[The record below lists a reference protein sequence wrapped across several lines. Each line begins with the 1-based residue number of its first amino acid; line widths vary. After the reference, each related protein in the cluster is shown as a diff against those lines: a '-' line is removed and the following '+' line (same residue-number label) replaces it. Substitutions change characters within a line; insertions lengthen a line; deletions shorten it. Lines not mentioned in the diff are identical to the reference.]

1 MEIRNTLPLHAPVD
15 AETRADGEVGSGSL
29 DIRGGVMRPG
39 PLSMAGL
46 SALPRERLTERFAC
60 EEGWAVEGLTWQGI
74 PLRAIVAL
82 CEPLPEVRYVRVCA
96 GHYWLALPLADL
108 DRALL
113 CDTLNEEPLSREHGA
128 PWRLVVSGGACFTSV
143 KWVDRLELTAEA
155 GAQTAE
161 RIARDR
167 LSSSNELD
175 VGE

>member
-1 MEIRNTLPLHAPVD
+1 MDIRETLPIHTPVE
-15 AETRADGEVGSGSL
+15 AEVSAAGEFGSL
-29 DIRGGVMRPG
+29 DIRGGVARTD
-39 PLSMAGL
+39 PLSMAEL

-60 EEGWAVEGLTWQGI
+60 EEGWVVEGLTWQGI

-82 CEPLPEVRYVRVCA
+82 CEPLPDVRYVRVCA
-96 GHYWLALPLADL
+96 EQYWLALPLDAV

-143 KWVDRLELTAEA
+143 KWVNRLELAAEA

-167 LSSSNELD
+167 LASSSER
-175 VGE
+175 GEGE